1 MHLGLF
7 MTPDFCECQHKLN
20 IEKIFCVFRKIDG
33 ASNFIQVCFSR
44 LHVEIRCSTIFDQK
58 FLLQS
63 AKAPLERLLKIETCQ
78 EYTLAVVAYAKKT
91 ESVFHWKKTCIKT
104 LPDTQQKF
112 KRLKFVTGNP

>member
-1 MHLGLF
+1 M
-7 MTPDFCECQHKLN
+7 
-20 IEKIFCVFRKIDG
+20 FRKVDG

-91 ESVFHWKKTCIKT
+91 ESVFHWKKHALKLCPIRSRSSN
-104 LPDTQQKF
+104 D
-112 KRLKFVTGNP
+112 LKFVTGNP